1 MGLLPMYM
9 FDNDEWL
16 PYKGSP
22 NDVILSANCSTEA
35 QTAEGNT
42 KTANSFF
49 FSCFLPSTVHF
60 SRTSWLHT
68 PVYHIPAPCVCSTWC
83 TCLIDANWW
92 ILCRFTV
99 RPDRGCRA
107 DRKVHL
113 KPRGTRTHRR
123 FWFLWGDL

>member
-49 FSCFLPSTVHF
+49 LFLVFCLPSIF
-60 SRTSWLHT
+60 L
-68 PVYHIPAPCVCSTWC
+68 
-83 TCLIDANWW
+83 
-92 ILCRFTV
+92 
-99 RPDRGCRA
+99 
-107 DRKVHL
+107 VHL
-113 KPRGTRTHRR
+113 GSIPLYTISQRR
-123 FWFLWGDL
+123 VYALLGARA